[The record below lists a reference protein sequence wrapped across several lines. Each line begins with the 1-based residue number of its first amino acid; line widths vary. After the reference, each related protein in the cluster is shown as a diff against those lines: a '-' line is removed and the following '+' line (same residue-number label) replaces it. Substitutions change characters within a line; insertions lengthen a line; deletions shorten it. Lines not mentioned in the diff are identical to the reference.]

1 MNILSRK
8 NNDGH
13 KYRPNARLYIA
24 LVNLDFS
31 WYPWEVEKVR
41 ELWAQGKSIP
51 RIAKIM
57 DRDPDEVT
65 LLIMSLAR
73 ERKISQRPGGATGIS
88 A

>member
-1 MNILSRK
+1 MNRQKI
-8 NNDGH
+8 DGR
-13 KYRPNARLYIA
+13 KYRPPVRLYIA
-24 LVNLDFS
+24 LQDLDFS

-41 ELWAQGKSIP
+41 ELWTQGKSVP
-51 RIAKIM
+51 RIGKIM

-73 ERKISQRPGGATGIS
+73 EKRISPRPGGALGIS